1 MNQLVYIFEPVY
13 KPTLWGGDR
22 IALYKNE
29 TLRLR
34 HIGES
39 WEISAVP
46 GSESI
51 GADGPDKGLTLT
63 ELCKK
68 YGEELLGHKCVEQYG
83 LIFPLLVKIIDAK
96 NDLSVQ
102 VHPDDNLARK
112 RHNSFGKTEMWYI
125 VDSDPEAS
133 IAFGFSRQID
143 FEQLSNLVEQGK
155 LADTLAKYDTRPGDC
170 FLIPAG
176 RVHTIGAGN
185 LIIEIQR
192 NSDITYRI
200 DDFNRRDANGNLRE
214 LHLQLAK
221 DAIDYSVKDNF
232 RTPYAG
238 TPGTPAPIVECDY
251 FKTDFLELA
260 AGMGTE
266 LRHIDSFRIIVC
278 IEGAVTITDDF
289 GNTTELTQG
298 HSALIAACSKNIR
311 VTAKDS
317 DSKALLCNI

>member
-22 IALYKNE
+22 IASYKNE
-29 TLRLR
+29 ALSLR

-51 GADGPDKGLTLT
+51 GASGLDKGLTLT

-68 YGEELLGHKCVEQYG
+68 YGEDLLGHRCVQRYG
-83 LIFPLLVKIIDAK
+83 LIFPLLIKIIDADR
-96 NDLSVQ
+96 DLSVQ

-125 VDSDPEAS
+125 VDAEPQAS
-133 IAFGFSRQID
+133 IAFGFSREISY
-143 FEQLSNLVEQGK
+143 EQLGGIVKQGR
-155 LADTLAKYDTRPGDC
+155 LSEYLAKFETSPGDC

-221 DAIDYSVKDNF
+221 DAIDYSVKDDF
-232 RTPYAG
+232 RMPYLRTEG
-238 TPGTPAPIVECDY
+238 TPSTIVDCDY
-251 FKTDFLELA
+251 FKTDYLELSSA
-260 AGMGTE
+260 QSARLTPV
-266 LRHIDSFRIIVC
+266 DSFRIVICVEGT
-278 IEGAVTITDDF
+278 IEITDDL
-289 GNTTELTQG
+289 GKQTLLTQG
-298 HSALIAACSKNIR
+298 HSALIAACSENI
-311 VTAKDS
+311 TIAAKEGRA
-317 DSKALLCNI
+317 KVLLSNL